1 MSDRIIEVLNPEILE
16 NCEDNYWISVERTME
31 SKDGNH
37 YTSYISIDNHNLE
50 IFVQDLMEV
59 KGYDKKELDT
69 IIELSRRVA
78 ERDRREEWE
87 RQDT

>member
-1 MSDRIIEVLNPEILE
+1 MSDRIIKVLNPEILE
-16 NCEDNYWISVERTME
+16 NREDNYWILVERTME
-31 SKDGNH
+31 SKDGNY
-37 YTSYISIDNHNLE
+37 YTSYTSIDNHNLE
-50 IFVQDLMEV
+50 IFIQDLMEV